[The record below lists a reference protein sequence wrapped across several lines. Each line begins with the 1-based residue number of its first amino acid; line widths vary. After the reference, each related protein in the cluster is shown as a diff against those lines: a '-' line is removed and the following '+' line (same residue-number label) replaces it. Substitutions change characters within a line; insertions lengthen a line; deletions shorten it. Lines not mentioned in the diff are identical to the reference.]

1 MKNRRLSW
9 ASVSFRVF
17 RGNHSEFNL
26 KQLLLI
32 TALLFGTL
40 QGAAAECPRIVSQS
54 PYLTKSLQWLGLESC
69 IVGVSRY
76 DTLDLP
82 RTGGV
87 IDPDGEMIDSLQP
100 DLLFTSDWT
109 QPEVLAAV
117 TPEGT
122 RSFRLD
128 GFESMAQIED
138 NLRLM
143 GREAGLA
150 DIEQRVDAFHKNWTT
165 LAKGIRGNGKKVLL
179 LSACSGSPYSFGQK
193 RWLSDLFTEA
203 GFVNV
208 ETAEKIRHIKP
219 GEEVTTLNALINE
232 LQPELLFVFER
243 TQNKQCAFIK
253 PQTPLTIINLD
264 GEKFLHPAPVLLEGL
279 EELKQQRGKWEK

>member
-1 MKNRRLSW
+1 MKRSISTVGILLS
-9 ASVSFRVF
+9 
-17 RGNHSEFNL
+17 L
-26 KQLLLI
+26 
-32 TALLFGTL
+32 TAALMSTSL
-40 QGAAAECPRIVSQS
+40 QAADTGCPRIVSQS
-54 PYLTKSLQWLGLESC
+54 PYLTKSLQWLGLEPC

-76 DTLDLP
+76 DRLDLP

-87 IDPDGEMIDSLQP
+87 MDPDAEALEMLAP
-100 DLLFTSDWT
+100 DLIFTSNWT
-109 QPEVLAAV
+109 KAEVLEAA
-117 TPEGT
+117 TPEGA

-128 GFESMAQIED
+128 GFERMQQIED

-143 GREAGLA
+143 GREAGIA
-150 DIEQRVDAFHKNWTT
+150 DIEQRVAAFHQEWTSRT
-165 LAKGIRGNGKKVLL
+165 ATIGGNGRKVLL

-193 RWLSDLFTEA
+193 RWLSDLFSHA

-232 LQPELLFVFER
+232 LEPQLLFVFER
-243 TQNKQCAFIK
+243 KENKQCAFIK
-253 PQTPLTIINLD
+253 PKTPLRIINLD

-279 EELKQQRGKWEK
+279 ADLANVELEP